1 MSNLHI
7 GIMNVAHLHAD
18 SYVGNLRAVPGVEM
32 IGIADEDDIQRG
44 QDFAAKFDTKLY
56 ADYAA
61 LLADADAVV
70 VCSEN
75 TRHRPLVEMAAAA
88 GVHVLCEK
96 PLATTAEDA
105 QAMIDACAQAGV
117 TLMTAFP
124 MRFSAPLVEVKFAL
138 DQGAVGA
145 LRAFNTTNQGQNPS
159 HHRAWFVDKA
169 LAGGG
174 AGMDHI
180 VHLADIL
187 RWILGSEIT
196 EVYAQF
202 NRIMHADEVEVETGG
217 LIMLTFA
224 NGIFASIDCS
234 WSRPRLFPTWGGM
247 TMEIVGDDGVIL
259 TDPFR
264 QNLTVHGNPAR
275 HMAWAYW
282 GSDPNQAMIDEFV
295 AAVRAGRPPAVTG
308 LDGLRAT
315 EIVLAAYR
323 SAELGVP
330 VAIA

>member
-1 MSNLHI
+1 
-7 GIMNVAHLHAD
+7 
-18 SYVGNLRAVPGVEM
+18 
-32 IGIADEDDIQRG
+32 
-44 QDFAAKFDTKLY
+44 
-56 ADYAA
+56 
-61 LLADADAVV
+61 
-70 VCSEN
+70 
-75 TRHRPLVEMAAAA
+75 MAAAA

-105 QAMIDACAQAGV
+105 QAMIHACDQAGV
-117 TLMTAFP
+117 VLMTAFP
-124 MRFSAPLVEVKFAL
+124 MRFSAPLVEVKSAL
-138 DQGAVGA
+138 DAGAVGS

-174 AGMDHI
+174 AAMDHI

-187 RWILGSEIT
+187 RWMLGSEVT

-202 NRIMHADEVEVETGG
+202 NRILHADEVDVETGG
-217 LIMLTFA
+217 LVMLTFA

-234 WSRPRLFPTWGGM
+234 WSRPRLFPTWGGL
-247 TMEIVGDDGVIL
+247 TMEIVGDGGVIL

-264 QNLTVHGNPAR
+264 QNLTIHGNPAR

-282 GSDPNQAMIDEFV
+282 GSDANQAMIDEFV
-295 AAVRAGRPPAVTG
+295 AAVRSGRPPAVTG
-308 LDGLRAT
+308 QDGLRAT

-330 VAIA
+330 VKLD